1 MLIGYGRASAADG
14 DAAAGQVDA
23 LARAGVAVEDIH
35 VDTASGARSARP
47 GLDLVLERL
56 RGGDTLVVTRLDRL
70 ARSVSHLVSL
80 AAELRERGVG
90 LRVLEQ
96 GIDTATADGRAKFEM
111 LSVLAELRHELT
123 ASHTR
128 DGLATARAG
137 GRKGGRPPKLTP
149 EQARQAQRLYDEG
162 EHTVAQIAELLG
174 VKRGTLYGHLD
185 KGSVGRR
192 PHAPK
197 TRPRPRTSETD
208 APFTGPASLPT
219 DRGGVGLLARGPS
232 KATPPRS
239 LSRTRRRVT
248 AQCPSC
254 GNEPSL
260 ARERVRHR
268 QDLEMTWLY
277 PNPHDPG
284 RVLERR
290 HCAAC
295 QPHDLVAGVE
305 CGLCADGPM
314 LAGWLAERGA
324 DADPVR
330 AWLAAHGW
338 RDRPGLGLVCARHP
352 VPAQFDITSEPS
364 PAAGETR
371 KGRFRL
377 G

>member
-1 MLIGYGRASAADG
+1 MLIGYGRVSTAEG
-14 DAAAGQVDA
+14 DAAAARQVDA
-23 LARAGVAVEDIH
+23 LARAGVASEDIH
-35 VDTASGARSARP
+35 VDAASGARSARP
-47 GLDLVLERL
+47 GLDLVLERA

-96 GIDTATADGRAKFEM
+96 GIDTATVEGRAKFEM
-111 LSVLAELRHELT
+111 LSVLAELRHELA

-137 GRKGGRPPKLTP
+137 GRKSGRPPKLTP
-149 EQARQAQRLYDEG
+149 EQARRAQRLYDEG
-162 EHTVAQIAELLG
+162 EHTVARIADLLG

-197 TRPRPRTSETD
+197 TRPRPSAPAAD
-208 APFTGPASLPT
+208 APSAAGPADLPGG
-219 DRGGVGLLARGPS
+219 GGVALLAPHAG
-232 KATPPRS
+232 RS
-239 LSRTRRRVT
+239 GSSRPLSRAPRPALAGGRV
-248 AQCPSC
+248 AARCPSC
-254 GNEPSL
+254 GNEPAQ
-260 ARERVRHR
+260 ARERMRHR
-268 QDLEMTWLY
+268 QDLAMTWLY
-277 PNPHDPG
+277 PDPHDPG

-305 CGLCADGPM
+305 CALCADGPM
-314 LAGWLAERGA
+314 LAGLLAERGA

-330 AWLAAHGW
+330 SWLATHGW
-338 RDRPGLGLVCARHP
+338 RNRPGLGLVCARHP
-352 VPAQFDITSEPS
+352 VAAQFDITSETGG
-364 PAAGETR
+364 A
-371 KGRFRL
+371 
-377 G
+377 

>member
-1 MLIGYGRASAADG
+1 MLIGYGRVSTAEG
-14 DAAAGQVDA
+14 DVAAGQVDA
-23 LARAGVAVEDIH
+23 LARAGVAPEDIH
-35 VDTASGARSARP
+35 VDAASGARSARP
-47 GLDLVLERL
+47 GLDLVLERV

-96 GIDTATADGRAKFEM
+96 GIDTATAEGRAKFEM
-111 LSVLAELRHELT
+111 LSVLAELRHELA

-149 EQARQAQRLYDEG
+149 EQARRAQRLYDEG
-162 EHTVAQIAELLG
+162 EHTVARIADLLG

-197 TRPRPRTSETD
+197 VRPRPSAPEVD
-208 APFTGPASLPT
+208 APSAGSAGPAGLST
-219 DRGGVGLLARGPS
+219 DRGGVALLARGAS

-239 LSRTRRRVT
+239 LSRARRHVA

-277 PNPHDPG
+277 PDPHHPD

-314 LAGWLAERGA
+314 LAGRLAERGA

-338 RDRPGLGLVCARHP
+338 RERPGLGLVCARHP
-352 VPAQFDITSEPS
+352 AAAQFDATFEP
-364 PAAGETR
+364 G
-371 KGRFRL
+371 G